1 MYVQEID
8 TETLSFR
15 TLIESHDIAFL
26 SRGPK
31 GGVVFLFCFACASS
45 LVRSQFP
52 NRGLNPRP
60 GP

>member
-1 MYVQEID
+1 MYVQEIH

-15 TLIESHDIAFL
+15 TLIESLYIAFL

-31 GGVVFLFCFACASS
+31 GVVVFLFCFACTSS

-52 NRGLNPRP
+52 NQGLNPRP
-60 GP
+60 GQ